1 MISRS
6 YERAMHKQEELE
18 EGHLAP
24 YEPAFNGPVRQ
35 RNCTDPI
42 CFLLFLAA
50 VAGYITVGVTA
61 WLLGDPRNILH
72 ARNST
77 GAFCG
82 AGTNVLKPSV
92 FYVDLLKC
100 DISTNSMAAVLGG
113 VQCPT
118 TQVCVQ
124 ECPSQYWMLPNAA
137 YAPGAQPKDYFQ
149 QEYCDPRLDLKTT
162 TLTVQQIL
170 DEDLCPSFYTPAQSV
185 SGRCLTNSKLLNT
198 TINFTITD
206 QLSFSETVSAIVNAT
221 SDIISTINNRGV
233 WVRIYEDFAMS
244 LHWILLGLVAAMV
257 VSAAFLLLLRYLACV
272 LVLTVILGV
281 LGVGAYGIYHC
292 HLEYAKHLTSEMSL
306 SDLSFSSTF
315 AFYLQVKE
323 TWLAFIIIIVVI
335 EVIMLLVL
343 ISLGKSISLAVD
355 LLEESNK
362 AVSYVTSTAVYPF
375 ITFILLVV
383 CMSFWGMTS
392 LYLATSAA
400 PLYRVV
406 ALKTTAG
413 TCISVTGLESC
424 SPTTFDSSEFSGCL
438 TVTCMF
444 HKYDNTGLFQNTIV
458 YLQVFN
464 FVAFL
469 WCANFFL
476 TLSHC
481 TLAGTFTAY
490 FWAFDK
496 PGDIPA
502 HPLSQA
508 LMRNL
513 QYHVGSLAF
522 GSSVLPLFQP
532 SRIFLE
538 FLSRKSR
545 GPSNPLSRCI
555 NNITYCCLTSFL
567 QIMNSNAHVVI
578 SVYGYNFWNSAK
590 EAHRLMK
597 RNILRVETLDSVA
610 DVLLFFGKMLVVG
623 TVGVLAFLVT
633 SGTITIPHDI
643 FQASKLNYAWVPV
656 IVIIVGAYLIS
667 QAFFSV
673 YTMSVEVLFICYMDD
688 FERNDGTVL
697 RPYYTTR
704 NLMRIL
710 RKTDSMIF

>member
-1 MISRS
+1 MDKK
-6 YERAMHKQEELE
+6 ME
-18 EGHLAP
+18 EGNLAP
-24 YEPAFNGPVRQ
+24 YEPDFNGPVRQ

-50 VAGYITVGVTA
+50 VAGYMTLGVTA
-61 WLLGDPRNILH
+61 WLLGDPRNILY

-82 AGTNVLKPSV
+82 AGANILKPHV

-100 DISTNSMAAVLGG
+100 DESTNSMAAALGG

-124 ECPSQYWMLPNAA
+124 ECPSQYWMLPDSA
-137 YAPGAQPKDYFQ
+137 YAPGALPKDYFQ
-149 QEYCDPRLDLKTT
+149 KEYCDPRLDLQTT
-162 TLTVQQIL
+162 SLTVQNIL
-170 DEDLCPSFYTPAQSV
+170 DEDLCPAFYTPAQSV
-185 SGRCLTNSKLLNT
+185 SGRCLTNSDLLNT
-198 TINFTITD
+198 TANFTITNQPLFD
-206 QLSFSETVSAIVNAT
+206 DTVSAIKNGT
-221 SDIISTINNRGV
+221 SDIMSIINNRGV

-244 LHWILLGLVAAMV
+244 MHWILLALAAAMV
-257 VSAAFLLLLRYLACV
+257 VSALFILLLRYLASV

-306 SDLSFSSTF
+306 SDLSFNSTF

-323 TWLAFIIIIVVI
+323 TWLAFMIVIIVM
-335 EVIMLLVL
+335 EVIMVMVLV
-343 ISLGKSISLAVD
+343 SLGKSISFAVD

-362 AVSYVTSTAVYPF
+362 VVSYVPSTAAYPF

-383 CMSFWGMTS
+383 SISYWGMTS

-406 ALKTTAG
+406 ALNTTAG
-413 TCISVTGLESC
+413 NCMSVTGLESC
-424 SPTTFDSSEFSGCL
+424 TPTTFDSSEFSGCP
-438 TVTCMF
+438 TVRCMF
-444 HKYDNTGLFQNTIV
+444 HKYDDTGMFQNNMV

-464 FVAFL
+464 LLAFL
-469 WCANFFL
+469 WCVNFFL
-476 TLSHC
+476 TLGHC
-481 TLAGTFTAY
+481 TLAGTFAAY
-490 FWAFDK
+490 YWAFDK

-508 LMRNL
+508 LVRNL
-513 QYHVGSLAF
+513 QYHVGSLAYA
-522 GSSVLPLFQP
+522 SSVLPLFQP

-545 GPSNPLSRCI
+545 GSSNPVSRCI
-555 NNITYCCLTSFL
+555 NNITYCCLNSFL

-578 SVYGYNFWNSAK
+578 SVYGYNFWISAK
-590 EAHRLMK
+590 EAHRLLK

-610 DVLLFFGKMLVVG
+610 DVLLFFGKLLVVG

-643 FQASKLNYAWVPV
+643 FQASKLNYSWVPI
-656 IVIIVGAYLIS
+656 IVVIVGAYLIS

-673 YTMSVEVLFICYMDD
+673 YTMSVEALFICYMDD
-688 FERNDGTVL
+688 LERNDGTVL

-710 RKTDSMIF
+710 RKTDSMFL